1 MTDDFEAQVVEAM
14 AALRRDV
21 ILPAEA
27 DIWEWAEE
35 MAIYNLAHECRED
48 FEESGKTMRQWIAA
62 DMAFRIGEQ
71 LVGMAGDVAPSEPD
85 YKDARRHLRVAPKI
99 AERLQQHIGTRP

>member
-1 MTDDFEAQVVEAM
+1 MTDDFEARVVEAM

-27 DIWEWAEE
+27 DIWEWAEGV
-35 MAIYNLAHECRED
+35 AISHLADECRED
-48 FEESGKTMRQWIAA
+48 FEASGKTMRAWLAE

-71 LVGMAGDVAPSEPD
+71 LVSMAGDVAPSEAD

-99 AERLQQHIGTRP
+99 AERLQQHIGTQR